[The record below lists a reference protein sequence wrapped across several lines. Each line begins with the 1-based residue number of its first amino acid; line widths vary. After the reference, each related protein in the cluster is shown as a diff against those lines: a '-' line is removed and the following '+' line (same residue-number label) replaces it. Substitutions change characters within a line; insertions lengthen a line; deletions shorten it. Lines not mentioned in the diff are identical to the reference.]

1 MGSQAQAASR
11 CRDPGPAFG
20 SVAPEA
26 IEDALI
32 RLAAENEQHLSVLP
46 EEAGCFREPRI
57 VEFMFLLAD
66 QWHLDQAARY
76 QAVELL
82 ERFMTKQ
89 VEQISKSSRR
99 HCEQGGGS
107 SWSSLEDQIYNTFVL
122 RLVSCV
128 QLASKLSLHYNRVT
142 SDVALKFL
150 QSLKYSYTKQE
161 LLESELAVLKALH
174 FQVNVS
180 TPLAY
185 VELLLEVLG
194 YNGCLLPTKPLHQM
208 CIELLDF
215 SYLARDAIYD
225 TLLKITIENSAPSKL
240 QVNHQHKRVHIK
252 PWALE
257 AGSWDVPVSP
267 LRPHPSR
274 QLPISVVKGTT
285 PQFGKRR
292 NCHDSRGLLS
302 PLLGAVP
309 SPCRMEARSVWNS
322 VLLFTGCTSR

>member
-240 QVNHQHKRVHIK
+240 QVQ
-252 PWALE
+252 L
-257 AGSWDVPVSP
+257 GC
-267 LRPHPSR
+267 SR
-274 QLPISVVKGTT
+274 
-285 PQFGKRR
+285 
-292 NCHDSRGLLS
+292 
-302 PLLGAVP
+302 VP
-309 SPCRMEARSVWNS
+309 SSPPPQQAAAHLCGQRYNSPVWKATQ
-322 VLLFTGCTSR
+322 LSR